1 VAEAAVEVPV
11 AAMTY
16 ANPVVRRG
24 VVPFL
29 DALAAAGVTG
39 AIVPDL
45 PVEEARELREAA
57 AARNVDLV
65 LLAAPGATEERLA
78 AIGAA
83 ARGFVYCVATFGV
96 TGERATL
103 ASSARAVVEAVRTH
117 SDLPLLVGVG
127 ISTPAQAAEACG
139 FADGVIVG
147 SALMRRL
154 LDGDRDGAL
163 ELATSF
169 RDAIA

>member
-1 VAEAAVEVPV
+1 
-11 AAMTY
+11 
-16 ANPVVRRG
+16 
-24 VVPFL
+24 
-29 DALAAAGVTG
+29 
-39 AIVPDL
+39 
-45 PVEEARELREAA
+45 
-57 AARNVDLV
+57 V